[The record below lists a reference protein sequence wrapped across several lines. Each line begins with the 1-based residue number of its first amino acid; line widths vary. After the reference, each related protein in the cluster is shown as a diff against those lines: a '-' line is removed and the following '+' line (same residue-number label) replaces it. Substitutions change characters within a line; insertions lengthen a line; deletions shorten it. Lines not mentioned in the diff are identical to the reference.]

1 MVGGFHHRPVGHPA
15 FPFAPS
21 HRCHQDHPFV
31 QGWFLNQGPLSPTDS
46 SQPSFSPGPSVN
58 GALPDPGRPVA
69 GARRGP
75 PVPRKERRRTESIN
89 SAFSELRECIPNVPA
104 DTKLSKI
111 KTLRLATSYIAYLM
125 ETLAKDSQ
133 GGETEAFRA
142 DLKKMESR
150 EGKRKRETV
159 RTGHAANRHTHTH
172 TVGMVLL
179 NHVNVSNSLAPGTGS
194 IDVLR

>member
-1 MVGGFHHRPVGHPA
+1 MSVVGGFHHRPVGHPA

-150 EGKRKRETV
+150 EGKRKRETSEPANV
-159 RTGHAANRHTHTH
+159 ARSGGGGGGGDKRMKGRTGWPQQVWA
-172 TVGMVLL
+172 LEL
-179 NHVNVSNSLAPGTGS
+179 SQ
-194 IDVLR
+194 